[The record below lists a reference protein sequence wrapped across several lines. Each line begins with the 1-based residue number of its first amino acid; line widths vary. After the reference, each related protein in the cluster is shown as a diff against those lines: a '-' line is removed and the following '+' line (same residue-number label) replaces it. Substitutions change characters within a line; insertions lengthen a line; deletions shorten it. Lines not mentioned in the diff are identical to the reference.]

1 MIFIE
6 MVEVRNL
13 RCATFHAN
21 GRPPLGHPNE
31 KLTAKNHAISYK
43 RTVSTSAPAVRTA
56 LITGAS
62 SGIGLELA
70 RLFGGDGYRLV
81 VVARNRGALRQ
92 LADELQ
98 SRLGVEVR
106 VVPKDLSHPA
116 APVELYQELQEAG
129 IAVDVLVN
137 NAGFG
142 GSGPFVQTDWNNEA
156 EMIQVNIVAVA
167 HLSKLFLPQIVARG
181 GKLLNVGSVAG
192 FLPGPYTAIYYASKA
207 FVLHFTEALAEEL
220 SGTGATVTCL
230 SPGPVETNFQKRA
243 HQGGS
248 SRANARLG
256 MDVRDVARLGYE
268 GMKAGKRVVIPGWK
282 NRMLTNLLRL
292 VPRDTVT
299 RIVGRMYA
307 AKASN

>member
-1 MIFIE
+1 
-6 MVEVRNL
+6 
-13 RCATFHAN
+13 
-21 GRPPLGHPNE
+21 
-31 KLTAKNHAISYK
+31 
-43 RTVSTSAPAVRTA
+43 VSTTATAAKTA

-70 RLFGGDGYRLV
+70 RLFAADGYRLV
-81 VVARNRGALRQ
+81 VVARNRAALRAV
-92 LADELQ
+92 ADELQ
-98 SRLGVEVR
+98 SRFGVEVR
-106 VVPKDLSHPA
+106 VVPKDLSHPS

-142 GSGPFVQTDWNNEA
+142 GSGPFVQTDWNTEA

-167 HLSKLFLPQIVARG
+167 HLSKLFLPQIVTRR
-181 GKLLNVGSVAG
+181 GKLLNVASVAG

-220 SGTGATVTCL
+220 SGTGTTVTCL
-230 SPGPVETNFQKRA
+230 CPGPVETNFQKRA
-243 HQGGS
+243 HTGGS

-256 MDVRDVARLGYE
+256 MDVREVARLGYE
-268 GMKAGKRVVIPGWK
+268 GMKKGKRVAVPGWK
-282 NRMLTNLLRL
+282 SRMLTNLLRL

-299 RIVGRMYA
+299 KMVGRMYA
-307 AKASN
+307 AKNG